1 MNKTKLSVLIAGA
14 LLSVQVMAHE
24 QGDWLVRVG
33 VTHVAP
39 DASSSP
45 ILAGGA
51 DLGVALGLGSL
62 EVDVDSG
69 TALGINVAYFVTD
82 NINVELLAA
91 TPFNHDI
98 EFLNGQKLAET
109 DHLPPSLTVNY
120 FFLDPSSKFQPYV
133 GAGLN
138 YTFFF
143 EEEFDQGAVNTIETV
158 TGGAVVSNLDL
169 DSSFG
174 ITAQVGFDYEVSKGI
189 YINGSVRYIDIE
201 TEATFDI
208 NGAAGGAIDTV
219 DIDPFVYTLSVGYR
233 F

>member
-1 MNKTKLSVLIAGA
+1 
-14 LLSVQVMAHE
+14 MAYE
-24 QGDWLVRVG
+24 KGDWIARVG

-69 TALGINVAYFVTD
+69 TALGINIAYFVTD

-91 TPFNHDI
+91 TPFSHDI
-98 EFLNGQKLAET
+98 EFLGGQKLAET

-120 FFLDPSSKFQPYV
+120 FFLDPASKFQPYV

-143 EEEFDQGAVNTIETV
+143 EEEFDQGAVDTIETV
-158 TGGAVVSNLDL
+158 TGGAVVSDLDL
-169 DSSFG
+169 DASFG
-174 ITAQVGFDYEVSKGI
+174 FTVQAGFDYEISKDMFF
-189 YINGSVRYIDIE
+189 NASVRYIDIE
-201 TEATFDI
+201 TDASFNI
-208 NGAAGGAIDTV
+208 NGEAGGSIETV
-219 DIDPFVYTLSVGYR
+219 DIDPFVYTVSIGYR